1 MIRLSC
7 ILNNSHLVGTVSV
20 NSVNQIPIGIFHVL
34 EADVAQDTSV
44 VEQNI
49 DATEG
54 FDSGVDDRLAIFDA
68 VVVGNGFPTSGT
80 NFLDDIICSLRSSQ
94 SQSSVILMEH
104 RRTFPDFP
112 SPL

>member
-1 MIRLSC
+1 M
-7 ILNNSHLVGTVSV
+7 
-20 NSVNQIPIGIFHVL
+20 NSVDQIPIGIFHVL
-34 EADVAQDTSV
+34 EADVAQNTSI

-54 FDSGVDDRLAIFDA
+54 FDSGVDDRFTIFDA

-80 NFLDDIICSLRSSQ
+80 NFLDDIICSLQ
-94 SQSSVILMEH
+94 SGQSESSVVLMEPRH
-104 RRTFPDFP
+104 TFPDFP